1 MLSAEAGALPSTKS
15 LKFNQTEI
23 SEGSAKTESVICKR
37 KVKIPSLNGRKDLH
51 GLVSSLNVP
60 RSVCVRVR
68 ACVRV
73 CVCVCRRMMCFLVF
87 LVILI
92 LNFLNLDAEF
102 T

>member
-1 MLSAEAGALPSTKS
+1 MLRGESGVLPSTKS

-23 SEGSAKTESVICKR
+23 SEGSAKIEPLISKC
-37 KVKIPSLNGRKDLH
+37 KVKIPSLNGNKNLH
-51 GLVSSLNVP
+51 LLVCSLNVP
-60 RSVCVRVR
+60 RMC
-68 ACVRV
+68 V
-73 CVCVCRRMMCFLVF
+73 CVCVHVCACVCMMLLSCF